1 MKIESVEKI
10 KMNCQEYAKMELVC
24 EWLRNIVNSAENDG
38 DVYASACMAYNGLYR
53 ILCYHAVVASDH
65 SNNEDK

>member
-24 EWLRNIVNSAENDG
+24 EWLRNIVNSAKTDG
-38 DVYASACMAYNGLYR
+38 DVYASACIAYNGLCK
-53 ILCYHAVVASDH
+53 ILYSHTEVTSDH
-65 SNNEDK
+65 PSNEDK